1 MLYIHISPGRMQ
13 QIWLLLV
20 VSLLSTTIC
29 HAAPQGDTEDA
40 GGDAGGSGDA
50 GEENAAA
57 DLTEATELMTF
68 LKMGVK

>member
-1 MLYIHISPGRMQ
+1 MQ

-29 HAAPQGDTEDA
+29 HAAPQNNADA
-40 GGDAGGSGDA
+40 GGDAAGGADA
-50 GEENAAA
+50 AEDKAAA